1 MASIE
6 RTAYPQFK
14 RNPVVR
20 GLVAA
25 YTPNEAEINF
35 VFSQVQQPAHRLT
48 LAILL
53 TRANRVGETGEL
65 QLSGVHAHL
74 WTIPSGEV
82 SATTQEPG

>member
-14 RNPVVR
+14 SNPVVR
-20 GLVAA
+20 ELVAA

-35 VFSQVQQPAHRLT
+35 VFSQVRQPTHRLT

-53 TRANRVGETGEL
+53 EASQRLGYSSRSTACHPR
-65 QLSGVHAHL
+65 
-74 WTIPSGEV
+74 W
-82 SATTQEPG
+82 SATFAAR